1 MWTEWSTAK
10 SQEPKGSQWLP
21 KFNKASA
28 ALTFFLPLRRNSPL
42 CPSQKE
48 SAGSDIPQTRYLKI
62 KHLLLDFQQIEVY
75 SFSILS
81 LWAFCCPE
89 PPAHNTF
96 SETQD
101 WECADFYSTLP
112 APTMRNPSI
121 LFCFIYFLL
130 SLHCFI
136 CLAVQET
143 KLTPLVRAGSCITAT
158 CPSRGHL
165 SATHHFCAHLQY
177 LSRDCSYPWPPAQ
190 NL

>member
-89 PPAHNTF
+89 PPAQYIFWNTRLRMCWF
-96 SETQD
+96 LQHSASSHYEESQ
-101 WECADFYSTLP
+101 YS
-112 APTMRNPSI
+112 I
-121 LFCFIYFLL
+121 CFIYFLL

-165 SATHHFCAHLQY
+165 PATHHFCAHLQY